1 MRKIYPERGDEKMFE
16 PYIAKRE
23 TAENIVAAVLK
34 KGACEAFYTLEELAV
49 FQSAWEQLSAEQQEI
64 LRIMCDTSRNKMQRV
79 RKAEQILHVTQS
91 MPYKMKKTALD
102 RLGKLLFE

>member
-1 MRKIYPERGDEKMFE
+1 MFE

-34 KGACEAFYTLEELAV
+34 KGACGAFDTLEELAV